1 MKAGSLPLIAVV
13 FAAAFFASLSAVAWR
28 QGRARD
34 VMDVRER
41 LRIEVAL
48 EKDALGERE
57 QQIRVLESRRQVT
70 VKSESSL
77 GMRMPGD
84 AEVIHLTGGP

>member
-1 MKAGSLPLIAVV
+1 MKAGSMPVVAVV
-13 FAAAFFASLSAVAWR
+13 AAAAFFASLSAVAWR

-34 VMDVRER
+34 VMETREH
-41 LRIEVAL
+41 LRIELAL

-57 QQIRVLESRRQVT
+57 QEVRGLESRRHVT
-70 VKSESSL
+70 SEGEFTL